1 MSASPFQELEP
12 DHDDKFISEPP
23 AYYLRIAYF
32 ISVWSFKA
40 AIALGLGARRL
51 LMPRPPSLLHPE
63 PRIYPI
69 RPSLKS
75 LVYRPEES
83 GDEPLPVYLNCH
95 GGGWAVAD
103 PTADEEVCSFLARNF
118 NIIVVSVDYHKSPT
132 WKFPFAVKDV
142 AAIADAILK
151 DESLNIDSTKVAMGG
166 FSAGGNLTFAAC
178 QLPILK
184 GRVHALVGFYPPL
197 NLRERL
203 DEKLERRPK
212 EAGTDALA
220 SSARFLDWAYVPF
233 GADRNNP
240 LLSPGLAKKEDLPRF
255 VYLVGAEYDCLCH
268 EAERL
273 AERLVDPAEGRTTIP
288 GVSTEDGWKQ
298 GGVRWEC
305 ARGRFHAFTHVAEW
319 SREKENERVKVVD
332 ELYSRVG
339 AWLKDGVWADRPLP

>member
-1 MSASPFQELEP
+1 LRYPHRAEPDVKMSASPFLESEP

-51 LMPRPPSLLHPE
+51 LIPRPPSLLHPE

-103 PTADEEVCSFLARNF
+103 PVADEEVCSFLARNF

-132 WKFPFAVKDV
+132 WKFPFAVEDV

-184 GRVHALVGFYPPL
+184 ARWLDSI
-197 NLRERL
+197 LRL
-203 DEKLERRPK
+203 IS
-212 EAGTDALA
+212 G
-220 SSARFLDWAYVPF
+220 S
-233 GADRNNP
+233 
-240 LLSPGLAKKEDLPRF
+240 
-255 VYLVGAEYDCLCH
+255 
-268 EAERL
+268 
-273 AERLVDPAEGRTTIP
+273 
-288 GVSTEDGWKQ
+288 
-298 GGVRWEC
+298 
-305 ARGRFHAFTHVAEW
+305 
-319 SREKENERVKVVD
+319 
-332 ELYSRVG
+332 
-339 AWLKDGVWADRPLP
+339 VWMRS